1 MVLAV
6 VVVAPETIPSASP
19 DSTISVPAGL
29 TLGIPETRI
38 YQFIFPEFLM

>member
-19 DSTISVPAGL
+19 HSTASVPAGL
-29 TLGIPETRI
+29 A
-38 YQFIFPEFLM
+38 